1 MFKASL
7 EKLTKMMSA
16 EQFEFS
22 CHWSFF
28 SIYYSKWIQKEGENQ
43 IAQRVDSVLVH
54 LLEYLT
60 AIKTLPEI
68 LAPFYNTIKD
78 QLNSEWIYEVIVS
91 SKMPTKGF
99 LPYQRNKNHSP
110 KNAYTH
116 QKIPRKSS

>member
-91 SKMPTKGF
+91 SKMPTKKYRDFCPESLLEGRADILQISF
-99 LPYQRNKNHSP
+99 N
-110 KNAYTH
+110 
-116 QKIPRKSS
+116 